1 MEKNSD
7 GIVINKNIDDFQ
19 RYKLERLR
27 VVQQKTLEQRVQ
39 HLQEQLNVALNEI
52 AELKNR
58 IN

>member
-1 MEKNSD
+1 MEKTSD
-7 GIVINKNIDDFQ
+7 GIVINNNIDDFQ

-27 VVQQKTLEQRVQ
+27 VVQQKTLEQQVQ
-39 HLQEQLNVALNEI
+39 HLQEQLNVALHEI